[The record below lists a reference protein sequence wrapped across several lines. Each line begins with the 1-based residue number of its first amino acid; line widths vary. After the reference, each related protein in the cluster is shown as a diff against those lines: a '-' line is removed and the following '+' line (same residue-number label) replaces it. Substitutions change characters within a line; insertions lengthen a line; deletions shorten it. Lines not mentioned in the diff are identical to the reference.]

1 MKRRISTLLLL
12 ALGLIFCSGCMTYYL
27 YDGERRPQG
36 KTGIIKLGVIRD
48 IDGSNFQYL
57 TGHDLVVLPNRYTL
71 GLLIKRRKTPDSI
84 CSFDVQVEAG
94 HVYQGVVEWDK
105 SRNENP
111 PVIYVLDR
119 TANIV
124 VAREPPLP
132 PAPAEDESALIA
144 PSRPVQA
151 DQNSI
156 AQRSAP
162 VPTPHVT
169 ETTPPRRHA
178 PLDPE
183 KIEELRRL
191 RQLKDG
197 GLITHE
203 EYVRLGKALVA
214 TP

>member
-1 MKRRISTLLLL
+1 
-12 ALGLIFCSGCMTYYL
+12 MTYYL
-27 YDGERRPQG
+27 YSGDRRPQG
-36 KTGIIKLGVIRD
+36 KPGIIKLGVIRD
-48 IDGSNFQYL
+48 VNGGNLQYL
-57 TGHDLVVLPNRYTL
+57 TGHDLAVLPDLYTL